1 MKKENFL
8 RLQKII
14 FLNLFLMVFF
24 SCYIFA
30 ENKNQI
36 TIFGGLNHV
45 MEYGSEDD
53 YVFGENDFPVT
64 PAHTPPA
71 FGLSYTHFF
80 FKKIGFEVDFRYF
93 LSSKLTLED
102 PSDGDKVKIDSSKYY
117 AITGNFIYRILSGKF
132 RPYLLLGA
140 GFDTLVDVEDQE
152 LTTEYGFPLILYAPE
167 KKTDFV
173 ANAGVGV
180 KYFISSSFGTRFDIR
195 YIFMPKT
202 DDHPAINSFNF
213 VFGIFYGF

>member
-1 MKKENFL
+1 MKIKNFL
-8 RLQKII
+8 QLWKSI
-14 FLNLFLMVFF
+14 FLGLLIIPFLFCSVF
-24 SCYIFA
+24 A
-30 ENKNQI
+30 QGKNQI

-45 MEYGSEDD
+45 LEYGSEDD
-53 YVFGENDFPVT
+53 YVLGENDFPVT

-80 FKKIGFEVDFRYF
+80 FKRIGFEVDFRYY
-93 LSSKLTLED
+93 LSSKLTLQD
-102 PSDGDKVKIDSSKYY
+102 PSDGDKIKIDSSKHY
-117 AITGNFIYRILSGKF
+117 ALTGNFIYQILNGRF

-140 GFDTLVDVEDQE
+140 GFDSLVDVKDQE
-152 LTTEYGFPLILYAPE
+152 LTTEYGYSLILYAPE

-213 VFGIFYGF
+213 VVGIFYGF